1 MRIFKTLF
9 VLLSILIANS
19 CFAQQA
25 SLIKLKKY
33 SENNINVNTIKK
45 DTLKIFNKYNMSKYI
60 LEKNEISD
68 FEINKNDIIVPI
80 GNYYR
85 SNLILYNEDSVKI
98 KIKSIQ

>member
-1 MRIFKTLF
+1 
-9 VLLSILIANS
+9 
-19 CFAQQA
+19 
-25 SLIKLKKY
+25 
-33 SENNINVNTIKK
+33 
-45 DTLKIFNKYNMSKYI
+45 MSKYI